1 MISKMFLQAVKL
13 CLSASIVTGLVLLL
27 RLAFKKAP
35 KSLVCALWILVGLRL
50 VIPTMPS
57 SSVSVIPEAV
67 SGGTAVEAL
76 EKQYVEETTVIREDQ
91 NEELY
96 KQITS
101 LYRELPV
108 YREAGTSYVVVA
120 APTAQPVNPTV
131 SQSAASSAAQSATP
145 APAATQPAASTA
157 AAYTPPKTFGDSVVP
172 TLSVVWIVGI
182 GIMLLYMAGSYLTL
196 HRRLRTAV
204 IREKGVWESDQIGS
218 PFILGIIRPRI
229 YLPMSLSGEE
239 REFVLAHER
248 THLKRGDQ
256 FWKPL
261 GYLLLAVYWFNPL
274 FWLAYFLLCRDIESA
289 CDERVIRSEGTAYRK
304 AYSETL
310 LKLNVRQKAVT
321 ACPLAFAENGVGGRI
336 RRVLNYK
343 KPAFW
348 VIAAALV
355 IGVVAAGCALTD
367 PTKKESSAAESTEQ
381 TESEAS
387 TEESTEAEST
397 AQESTAA
404 ETEPVESTVP
414 ETEPAPA
421 EREQCTAR
429 ILVGSVYDEKT
440 GVMINMT
447 PGVEAGPSDFAVI
460 SDGDILILDVL
471 VHRLQHYKDG
481 TYYETIRLPEDQDCL
496 KLCVIG
502 ENAYVLTLDSLLK
515 VDLNTKK
522 QSSIPLPDMTHSGD
536 SKPGQCV
543 IDMLGEDGKL
553 YLVTGGYGNYSLNEE
568 TQALEKAGANA
579 VYSISR
585 IGGSSGDNVRV
596 TKGNRSWT
604 VHLPGYFYGDVLGFD
619 QEGNLYYQLTDWNK
633 MPKDEGWRRILKCD
647 ADEGIKAESIVD
659 TAKWIYHPQGSAKMG
674 SDGNVY
680 ILGLYEE
687 KFIVYRLKVG
697 AEDIREPEMVRPSDY
712 NREFMLP
719 PEVLNYTASYSAD
732 GKEYT
737 CRFSVSWPYDHIYSG
752 DSYSGLVWRGAS
764 YTLEGSGPVFEKLRE
779 SIPKEAYLWHKPGD
793 ESGKCYVETYAGGIE
808 TFPYIQLEPP
818 EYDPWK
824 PIYSQWADLGFVL
837 RSPAAEGVS
846 LVFKPSEPEGRKM
859 CRTSVLQGIL
869 NDENAGIIC
878 YWKSDFYGPKD
889 FTVISDDDILI
900 LDVDEMHRIQRFKN
914 GEFFETISLP
924 EGQEYFRICAIG
936 ENVYVLTLDD
946 LLKIDLNTKEQT
958 AISLPKNRS
967 LAHPGYGVADMLE
980 RDGKLY
986 LYGGEYYANY
996 CLNEETQKL
1005 EKVGKNEPYSIDEDQ
1020 NRVLTED
1027 RTWDNI
1033 DSLNSFSF
1041 LIGFDQEENLYLSHF
1056 DELTNPEPEG
1066 CCRIVKR
1073 AAGGEIE
1080 AESFVDTSIM
1090 VFIPKNFAKV
1100 GADGSVYV
1108 LGIYKWIFVIY
1119 KLNVGVEDIGEPQ
1132 GLGLS

>member
-27 RLAFKKAP
+27 RFAFKKAP
-35 KSLVCALWILVGLRL
+35 KSLVCALWALVALRL
-50 VIPTMPS
+50 LIPAMPS
-57 SSVSVIPEAV
+57 SKVSVIPEAV

-76 EKQYVEETTVIREDQ
+76 EKQYVEKTTVIREDQ

-96 KQITS
+96 KQITA
-101 LYRELPV
+101 LYTDLPV

-120 APTAQPVNPTV
+120 APAAQLVAPAAT
-131 SQSAASSAAQSATP
+131 QSAASSAAQSAAP
-145 APAATQPAASTA
+145 APAATQPAASAA

-172 TLSVVWIVGI
+172 TLSVVWIVGV
-182 GIMLLYMAGSYLTL
+182 GIMLLYMMGSFWRL

-204 IREKGVWESDQIGS
+204 IREKGVWESDQISS

-229 YLPMSLSGEE
+229 YLPMSLSEEE
-239 REFVLAHER
+239 REFVLAHEK

-256 FWKPL
+256 IWKPL
-261 GYLLLAVYWFNPL
+261 GYVLLAVYWFNPL

-310 LKLNVRQKAVT
+310 LKLNVRQNAVS

-367 PTKKESSAAESTEQ
+367 PAKTETPAAESTEQ

-543 IDMLGEDGKL
+543 IDMLEEDGKL
-553 YLVTGGYGNYSLNEE
+553 YLVTGEYGNYSLNEE

-579 VYSISR
+579 AYSISR

-604 VHLPGYFYGDVLGFD
+604 VHLPGYFYGDVVGFD

-633 MPKDEGWRRILKCD
+633 MPKDEGWRRILKCA
-647 ADEGIKAESIVD
+647 ADGGIKAESVVD
-659 TAKWIYHPQGSAKMG
+659 TAKWVYRPLGSAKMG

-680 ILGLYEE
+680 IFGLYEE
-687 KFIVYRLKVG
+687 KFIVYKLKVG

-712 NREFMLP
+712 NPEFVLA
-719 PEVLNYTASYSAD
+719 PEVLNYTASYSVN

-737 CRFSVSWPYDHIYSG
+737 CSFTVSWPYDHIYSG
-752 DSYSGLVWRGAS
+752 NSYSGLVWRGAS

-793 ESGKCYVETYAGGIE
+793 ESGKCYVDNASSYSTNEIT
-808 TFPYIQLEPP
+808 
-818 EYDPWK
+818 
-824 PIYSQWADLGFVL
+824 IYWN
-837 RSPAAEGVS
+837 SP
-846 LVFKPSEPEGRKM
+846 
-859 CRTSVLQGIL
+859 
-869 NDENAGIIC
+869 
-878 YWKSDFYGPKD
+878 
-889 FTVISDDDILI
+889 LI
-900 LDVDEMHRIQRFKN
+900 
-914 GEFFETISLP
+914 
-924 EGQEYFRICAIG
+924 Y
-936 ENVYVLTLDD
+936 
-946 LLKIDLNTKEQT
+946 LLSMQ
-958 AISLPKNRS
+958 
-967 LAHPGYGVADMLE
+967 ADME
-980 RDGKLY
+980 R
-986 LYGGEYYANY
+986 E
-996 CLNEETQKL
+996 
-1005 EKVGKNEPYSIDEDQ
+1005 
-1020 NRVLTED
+1020 
-1027 RTWDNI
+1027 
-1033 DSLNSFSF
+1033 
-1041 LIGFDQEENLYLSHF
+1041 
-1056 DELTNPEPEG
+1056 
-1066 CCRIVKR
+1066 
-1073 AAGGEIE
+1073 
-1080 AESFVDTSIM
+1080 
-1090 VFIPKNFAKV
+1090 
-1100 GADGSVYV
+1100 
-1108 LGIYKWIFVIY
+1108 
-1119 KLNVGVEDIGEPQ
+1119 
-1132 GLGLS
+1132 